1 MNTEYKYYQ
10 FGSIRTHEYSRE
22 RVFVLMSTAES
33 EYSYFGRISNTHT
46 PTRRLSG
53 RRARRGRAAGRAL
66 YFYYTSLLLALSSLT
81 HYTTY
86 YLLSL
91 KTLQEEQKNTGYD
104 RLTSGHT

>member
-10 FGSIRTHEYSRE
+10 LGSIRTHEYSRE

-46 PTRRLSG
+46 PALLG
-53 RRARRGRAAGRAL
+53 RRARRGRAAAARQVAH
-66 YFYYTSLLLALSSLT
+66 SILLLHISTFSFLT

-86 YLLSL
+86 YLRINHSKLS
-91 KTLQEEQKNTGYD
+91 KRNKRT
-104 RLTSGHT
+104 